1 MITSSSSLLSP
12 PPLQQEAHTRA
23 AHSPSVLQVQYT
35 IEVLPTASLSQV
47 SVSSLISTP
56 YHHYKRDT
64 TSSSSSTSS
73 SSASKTTHDS
83 DKCTGSKQEC
93 QKPTERNMGMV
104 VGIATAIP
112 VFVIIVIFSVL
123 FYIIYRRSKKEAL
136 EDDFDPEFDGD
147 AEFLPTNYVQMRP
160 NPNSSSSAETT
171 SQDMKEKFEQN
182 FYASRGLGGGGMQM
196 PAATPMAMAMQRGY
210 SSNTLNT
217 RSSLNPFGNSVATA
231 GLTDQAWEMDAI
243 RLPEGNDSESLKNF
257 ARKLQTESVGGY
269 HVASSSRNASQL
281 SLGVATHEQTRNLC
295 GPDSMVKRNTLE
307 ILNSSSGVVDNNNK
321 NDNNNSE
328 GIGNVDR
335 SDAILHEADVSFAGT
350 TSNLPLLGGDREH
363 LQQTAR
369 PTSQFGNLGPN
380 DTEHHYYTSNKQDR
394 TNDVDDADN
403 VDDSEGEFE
412 FEVSNDQVR
421 PTYEQNASS
430 TTPPDLIHDT
440 ALVSKTHNVDAS
452 LAEDDPDSKV
462 YSLKK
467 IKPLSTRGDSLRKEN
482 GNDDDGADEEE
493 EHANDSEESE
503 EEENIKRMRSIYNVY
518 MDGTLETSSSLAK
531 ERESGMSH
539 IAPQNSA
546 SGPGGVASPSYHSSP
561 LAIASI
567 NQSPQ
572 SHISGRQGT
581 ITRLTSDRRS
591 SRLPMMMVAG
601 SNTDST
607 GGENGGSG
615 NTPSREPDRN
625 SGISGRVIDVQNN
638 GDDGSTSASNGNNL
652 SPSQGRKL
660 DSKGATGTSVPS
672 NEMTSVVSS
681 EGNSGSSHLSVT
693 QQKKMSRGSSYRP
706 PSSVYSEAPGPAYF
720 QQQNYQQHQLPQG
733 YNMQQLQAQWGR
745 NPQGQYYRQD
755 YLPQE
760 YYMQSIPYQ
769 HGHPQTLE
777 EIGELPTPAKLVN
790 SSSLHSL
797 TSFKGPSKPQYG
809 QQLQPASING
819 TALNP
824 MDHPEMFYLSNT
836 EPSFAQEQQTRNSDS
851 TSSLSKNGS
860 STSALLPF
868 QLRTSVVMTNPA
880 EVESN
885 NSYKPAGS
893 LRKFNDTNG
902 RNNSFTTQTNPYQQM
917 LESRVS
923 GILQPTDVIQPA
935 SMGSI
940 LPHSGSQE
948 DLRKQL
954 GTSDKYKII

>member
-1 MITSSSSLLSP
+1 
-12 PPLQQEAHTRA
+12 
-23 AHSPSVLQVQYT
+23 
-35 IEVLPTASLSQV
+35 
-47 SVSSLISTP
+47 
-56 YHHYKRDT
+56 
-64 TSSSSSTSS
+64 
-73 SSASKTTHDS
+73 
-83 DKCTGSKQEC
+83 
-93 QKPTERNMGMV
+93 MGMV

-112 VFVIIVIFSVL
+112 VFVVIVIFSAL

-136 EDDFDPEFDGD
+136 EDDFDPEFYGD
-147 AEFLPTNYVQMRP
+147 AEFLPTSYVQVRPPP

-182 FYASRGLGGGGMQM
+182 FYASRGLGVDQRQQQQQQQQQQMKMPMQM
-196 PAATPMAMAMQRGY
+196 TRGY

-217 RSSLNPFGNSVATA
+217 RSSLNPFGNSVTT
-231 GLTDQAWEMDAI
+231 GITDQAWEMDAI
-243 RLPEGNDSESLKNF
+243 RLPEGNDTESLKNF

-281 SLGVATHEQTRNLC
+281 SLVGGTHEQTRNLC

-307 ILNSSSGVVDNNNK
+307 MLNSSSAGVDESNINHNNNNNLQTK
-321 NDNNNSE
+321 NGHIDGNMTEEYLDNVE
-328 GIGNVDR
+328 R
-335 SDAILHEADVSFAGT
+335 SDAMLHEADVSFAGT
-350 TSNLPLLGGDREH
+350 TSNVPLLGGDREQP
-363 LQQTAR
+363 QQTLR
-369 PTSQFGNLGPN
+369 PTSQFEGMGHNG
-380 DTEHHYYTSNKQDR
+380 TEHDHYTSNRQD
-394 TNDVDDADN
+394 NAN
-403 VDDSEGEFE
+403 DSEGEFE
-412 FEVSNDQVR
+412 FEVSDDQAR
-421 PTYEQNASS
+421 LTYEPNASS
-430 TTPPDLIHDT
+430 TTPTD
-440 ALVSKTHNVDAS
+440 LVSRPHNVNAS

-462 YSLKK
+462 YTLKK
-467 IKPLSTRGDSLRKEN
+467 IKPLATNGDRN
-482 GNDDDGADEEE
+482 DNNDDEER
-493 EHANDSEESE
+493 ANDSEESEESE

-518 MDGTLETSSSLAK
+518 MDGTLETSSSLAR
-531 ERESGMSH
+531 RESGMSH

-546 SGPGGVASPSYHSSP
+546 SGPGGVVSPSYHSSP

-572 SHISGRQGT
+572 SYISGRQGT
-581 ITRLTSDRRS
+581 VTRITSDRRS
-591 SRLPMMMVAG
+591 SRLPMTVAG
-601 SNTDST
+601 SNTDGT
-607 GGENGGSG
+607 DGGNGEGNGASD
-615 NTPSREPDRN
+615 NTPSGEPDRN
-625 SGISGRVIDVQNN
+625 SGAGKKVIGVPNGHLGNDDNN
-638 GDDGSTSASNGNNL
+638 NNSNTVSNRNNS
-652 SPSQGRKL
+652 SPSKRGKL
-660 DSKGATGTSVPS
+660 DPKGASGLLAPTS
-672 NEMTSVVSS
+672 ERISVVSQG
-681 EGNSGSSHLSVT
+681 ENSGSSNLSVT

-706 PSSVYSEAPGPAYF
+706 PSSIYSEAPGPTHF

-733 YNMQQLQAQWGR
+733 YNMQQLQAQWGG
-745 NPQGQYYRQD
+745 NPQGQYYQQE

-797 TSFKGPSKPQYG
+797 TSFRGPSKPQYG

-836 EPSFAQEQQTRNSDS
+836 EPSFTQDQQTRNSDS

-880 EVESN
+880 EVDSN

-893 LRKFNDTNG
+893 IRKFNDTNG

-923 GILQPTDVIQPA
+923 GILEPTDVIQPV
-935 SMGSI
+935 SMSNI